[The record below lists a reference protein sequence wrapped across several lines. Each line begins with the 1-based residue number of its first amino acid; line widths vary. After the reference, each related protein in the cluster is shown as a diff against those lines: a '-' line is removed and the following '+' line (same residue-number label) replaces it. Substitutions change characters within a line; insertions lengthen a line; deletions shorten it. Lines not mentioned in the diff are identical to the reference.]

1 MIAEE
6 QQDRAA
12 LYVLGRLDAE
22 AIAAFERA
30 LEKDPH
36 LRELVHEFREAAAT
50 LALAAPQTEPPAT
63 LKARL
68 LHEIAGRAPESLQ
81 KGQPFAVSRWLPWAI
96 AAALLIFCSLLLED
110 RQHLRRQLA
119 EARNVDPLMRTK
131 FVELNPANGAPAN
144 VRAMVAWEPDKQIGF
159 IRIVGLPAAG
169 SGKDYQLWAVD
180 AEHKDPVSAGIV
192 HVDQNGVAQMRF
204 KPEVATR
211 RVKAFALTLEREG
224 GVPKAEGPILLLGN
238 T

>member
-6 QQDRAA
+6 QQDRAT
-12 LYVLGRLDAE
+12 LYVLGQLDAGE
-22 AIAAFERA
+22 VAAFERA
-30 LEKDPH
+30 LETDPQ
-36 LRELVHEFREAAAT
+36 LRELVRELREAAAT
-50 LALAAPQTEPPAT
+50 LALAAPQREPPAT
-63 LKARL
+63 VKARL
-68 LHEIAGRAPESLQ
+68 LLEIASRAPESQQ
-81 KGQPFAVSRWLPWAI
+81 KAQPLALSRWLPWAI

-119 EARNVDPLMRTK
+119 EARSVDPLMQTK

-192 HVDQNGVAQMRF
+192 HVDQNGVVQMRF
-204 KPEVATR
+204 KPETATR
-211 RVKAFALTLEREG
+211 HVKAFALTLERQG